1 MVYEGQAGRVAEADS
16 VLMHIIDRRL
26 NPGGKSLVNRQRFLR
41 RAKALVQ
48 RAVRDSLN
56 DRSIKDLDQ
65 EGEVTIVRDGVNEP
79 TFHRSSSGGNR
90 DHILPGN
97 KDYVEGDTIPRPSG
111 GGGTGAGGGDGEDE
125 FRFVLTREEFLDLF
139 LDDLELPD
147 LAKRKLVAGDAQ
159 GVRRAGYTTSGSPSS
174 LSVTRT
180 MRNSLSRRIAM
191 RRPRTEEMRLLDEEI
206 ALLESQGEES
216 DRLLSLRAERDRLER
231 RRRLISYIDPI
242 DLRYRRYEPTP
253 RPVAQAVM
261 FCLMDVSGSMTEHMK
276 DLAKRFYALLHL
288 FLNRC
293 YRHVEVVFIRHT
305 DRAEEVDENTFF
317 YSRETGGTLVSSALE
332 AMLAVVAARYRP
344 DDWNIYVAQ
353 ASDGDNMGSDNPKAV
368 SLLTDAI
375 LPITQY
381 FAYLEVGR
389 DDDPMA
395 DGPVPRRSDLWQ
407 AYEKVAE
414 AKGHFVMR
422 RVRHRRE
429 IYPVFRELFQRQET
443 RGRMSAR

>member
-1 MVYEGQAGRVAEADS
+1 MYV
-16 VLMHIIDRRL
+16 IDRRL

-56 DRSIKDLDQ
+56 EGSIKDLDQ
-65 EGEVTIVRDGVNEP
+65 EREVTIVRDGVNEP
-79 TFHRSSSGGNR
+79 TLRRAATGGNR
-90 DHILPGN
+90 DHIFPGN
-97 KDYVEGDTIPRPSG
+97 KEYVEGDAIQRPP
-111 GGGTGAGGGDGEDE
+111 AGGGSGSDAGTGDGENE

-147 LAKRKLVAGDAQ
+147 MAKRRLVAGQSQ

-174 LSVTRT
+174 LSITRT

-191 RRPRTEEMRLLDEEI
+191 KRPRTEEMRLLGEEI
-206 ALLESQGEES
+206 QRLDALGEDPE
-216 DRLLSLRAERDRLER
+216 RLQKLRAEYEMLER

-261 FCLMDVSGSMTEHMK
+261 FCLMDVSGSMSEHMK
-276 DLAKRFYALLHL
+276 DLAKRFFALLHL
-288 FLNRC
+288 FLTRC

-317 YSRETGGTLVSSALE
+317 YSKETGGTLVSSALE
-332 AMLAVVAARYRP
+332 TMLAVVAARYRP
-344 DDWNIYVAQ
+344 SDWNIYVAQ
-353 ASDGDNMGSDNPKAV
+353 ASDGDNMSSDNPKSV
-368 SLLTDAI
+368 GLLQDSI

-389 DDDPMA
+389 EEDPLSE
-395 DGPVPRRSDLWQ
+395 GRLQRQSDLWQ
-407 AYEKVAE
+407 AYEAVA
-414 AKGHFVMR
+414 ATTRSFVMR
-422 RVRHRRE
+422 KVHHRRE
-429 IYPVFRELFQRQET
+429 IYPVFRELFQR
-443 RGRMSAR
+443 RGTQSGASTG